1 MLNLTPCLA
10 LLQGRSPD
18 ADAAAAMGMAG
29 LACGIVVIGAIIGL
43 AIAIAIIL
51 FLGKCLKKVP
61 APYRKME
68 PGMVWLLIIPLF
80 NLVWNFFVY
89 KAISESYQGYFQSQG
104 RTDVGDCGKN
114 LGLAYCICSCL
125 CIIPVVNMLAGIA
138 TLVLFIMCLVKFAG
152 YKNQIP
158 A

>member
-1 MLNLTPCLA
+1 MLSLTPCLA
-10 LLQGRSPD
+10 MVQGRSS
-18 ADAAAAMGMAG
+18 DAAALGFAG
-29 LACGIVVIGAIIGL
+29 LACGVIAAGALVGL

-51 FLGKCLKKVP
+51 FLSNCLKRVP
-61 APYRKME
+61 VPYRKME

-89 KAISESYQGYFQSQG
+89 KAISESYQSYFQSQG
-104 RTDVGDCGKN
+104 RTDVGDCGKS
-114 LGLAYCICSCL
+114 LGLAYCICSCV
-125 CIIPVVNMLAGIA
+125 CIIPVVNMLAGIVA
-138 TLVLFIMCLVKFAG
+138 LVLFIMCLVKFSG